1 VVAGLVGVPVSTL
14 LANEAVYAAKY
25 QSRRAAEQLD
35 VALRLGFWRDSRCV
49 TGCDAVDVDQLADD
63 LHSGRARGTM
73 LARYQSCRDDVQR
86 LKGATQPR
94 TAAKAGNAGC
104 TVDRASRVNS
114 RVLGT
119 SRL

>member
-1 VVAGLVGVPVSTL
+1 
-14 LANEAVYAAKY
+14 
-25 QSRRAAEQLD
+25 
-35 VALRLGFWRDSRCV
+35 
-49 TGCDAVDVDQLADD
+49 
-63 LHSGRARGTM
+63 M

-86 LKGATQPR
+86 LRGATQPR

>member
-63 LHSGRARGTM
+63 LESGRARGTM
-73 LARYQSCRDDVQR
+73 LPLPVVPRRRAKTQRCHTASNRRQGGKRRVHCRSGVS
-86 LKGATQPR
+86 GE
-94 TAAKAGNAGC
+94 
-104 TVDRASRVNS
+104 
-114 RVLGT
+114 
-119 SRL
+119 